1 MTLSAATAA
10 AVARSLNAEAS
21 RAGGLRERLVEAR
34 SAAAAAD
41 PMMRRRR
48 ETFSSLAM
56 EIDDGNCSTSLSSGS
71 SFVPAGAAEDDR
83 SEGSEMTEE
92 VHNGDC

>member
-1 MTLSAATAA
+1 MP
-10 AVARSLNAEAS
+10 
-21 RAGGLRERLVEAR
+21 R

-41 PMMRRRR
+41 PMMRKRR

-92 VHNGDC
+92 VHNGWGRQIQRQFLY